1 MARGEAASE
10 LLTVF
15 VWKINRGDTNKG
27 EDGLAAVVE
36 ATPPRQ
42 NPVQGIVMMAQT
54 GRSTYDTDV
63 IVIGA
68 GPIGLTAA
76 CALGHHGVKTRVFE
90 ERSKPKPNSRA
101 NNVWARVQELLQGI
115 GVRDA
120 LAEVSYKVEKQTA
133 LLDGKPLDQ
142 VPLNEVKSP
151 FAKVLY
157 SGQDVIEKTLSEQAA
172 AKGAPVERGR
182 RVTAL
187 TQDADGVTVTVAAV
201 GEDGKPTGPIE
212 TVRGR
217 YLVGADGDTGFTRKA
232 VGLDFETTRM
242 PDRANWSIDAK
253 LKWQRSTDADQLW
266 FFVYHNGFAGVLPVW
281 EGYHRMFF
289 LEDMTHLP
297 DRELTLDEAQAR
309 AREITG
315 DATLTFSDPIWF
327 SQNKFQHGVAPGYA
341 KGRVFLAGDAGHWTM
356 PIGGQGMNA
365 GMHDAV
371 CIAWRLAMALSGQA
385 GPTVLASY
393 GEERQRQ
400 HAELDERQ
408 TTGFKR
414 LAYRGRIADAALDLA
429 GQVIPNLGSKLFG
442 SDDLQQLSV
451 AYRESALS
459 ADHLK
464 LKQALKRGVP
474 HAGDRAPN
482 ADLIASDGKTTT
494 LFPLLYNAEGHSWG
508 WNLLAFDGRDA
519 KAEPLL
525 RRAAAEVASYAFVRS
540 TLIVSAPEAMA
551 DEAAAKDSLS
561 DLDGAAH
568 ATYGLN
574 DTPALVL
581 VRPDGH
587 IAFRGP
593 ASRPELLQQ
602 YCQQTFSPSQA
613 AA

>member
-1 MARGEAASE
+1 MSE
-10 LLTVF
+10 H
-15 VWKINRGDTNKG
+15 GDKT
-27 EDGLAAVVE
+27 
-36 ATPPRQ
+36 TF
-42 NPVQGIVMMAQT
+42 
-54 GRSTYDTDV
+54 DTDV

-90 ERSKPKPNSRA
+90 ERTKPKPNSRA
-101 NNVWARVQELLQGI
+101 NNVWARVQELLHAI

-120 LAEVSYKVEKQTA
+120 LAEYSYEVEKQTA

-142 VPLNEVKSP
+142 VPLDEVKSP
-151 FAKVLY
+151 FPKVLY
-157 SGQDVIEKTLSEQAA
+157 SGQDVIEQTLSEQSA
-172 AKGAPVERGR
+172 AKGVPIERGR
-182 RVTAL
+182 KVTAL
-187 TQDADGVTVTVAAV
+187 SQDADGVTVTITVV
-201 GEDGKPTGPIE
+201 DDDGEPTGPTE
-212 TVRGR
+212 TVRSR
-217 YLVGADGDTGFTRKA
+217 YLVGADGDKGFTRKA
-232 VGLDFETTRM
+232 LGLDFETTKM

-289 LEDMTHLP
+289 LEDETHLP
-297 DRELTLDEAQAR
+297 DREFTLEEAQAR
-309 AREITG
+309 AREVTN
-315 DATLTFSDPIWF
+315 DPTLSFSDPIWF
-327 SQNKFQHGVAPGYA
+327 SRNKFQHGVAPGYA

-371 CIAWRLAMALSGQA
+371 CIAWRLAMTLAGHA
-385 GPTVLASY
+385 GPTVLESY
-393 GEERQRQ
+393 GQERQKE

-414 LAYRGRIADAALDLA
+414 LVYRSRVADAALDIA

-442 SDDLQQLSV
+442 SDDLQQLTV
-451 AYRESALS
+451 AYRDSALS
-459 ADHLK
+459 ADHLR
-464 LKQALKRGVP
+464 LRQALKRGVP
-474 HAGDRAPN
+474 HAGDRAPD
-482 ADLIASDGKTTT
+482 ADLIASDGKSTT

-508 WNLLAFDGRDA
+508 WNLLGFDGRDPE
-519 KAEPLL
+519 AEPLL
-525 RRAAAEVASYAFVRS
+525 RQAVSEVAPYSFIRS
-540 TLIVSAPEAMA
+540 TLIVSAPEAMV
-551 DEAAAKDSLS
+551 DETAARDSLS

-574 DTPALVL
+574 GTPALVL

-593 ASRPELLQQ
+593 AGRPELLRH
-602 YCQQTFSPSQA
+602 YCEQTFSPLGQA
-613 AA
+613 T

>member
-1 MARGEAASE
+1 MA
-10 LLTVF
+10 
-15 VWKINRGDTNKG
+15 GDHHG
-27 EDGLAAVVE
+27 
-36 ATPPRQ
+36 TP
-42 NPVQGIVMMAQT
+42 
-54 GRSTYDTDV
+54 YDTDV

-76 CALGHHGVKTRVFE
+76 CALGHHGVRARVFE
-90 ERSKPKPNSRA
+90 ERTKPKPNSRA
-101 NNVWARVQELLQGI
+101 NNVWARVQELLHGI

-120 LAEVSYKVEKQTA
+120 LAGSSYEVEKQTA
-133 LLDGKPLDQ
+133 FLDGKPLDQ
-142 VPLNEVKSP
+142 VPLDEVKSP
-151 FAKVLY
+151 FPKVLY

-172 AKGAPVERGR
+172 AKGAPIERGR
-182 RVTAL
+182 KVTAL
-187 TQDADGVTVTVAAV
+187 TQDADGVTVTVAV
-201 GEDGKPTGPIE
+201 VDDDGKPTGPTE
-212 TVRGR
+212 TVRSR
-217 YLVGADGDTGFTRKA
+217 YLVGADGDKGFTRKA
-232 VGLDFETTRM
+232 LGLDFETTRM

-297 DRELTLDEAQAR
+297 DRKFTLDEAQAR

-315 DATLTFSDPIWF
+315 DATLTFSDPVWF

-371 CIAWRLAMALSGQA
+371 CIAWRLAMTLDGNAR
-385 GPTVLASY
+385 PTVMESY
-393 GEERQRQ
+393 GQERQRE

-414 LAYRGRIADAALDLA
+414 LVYRSRIADAALDIA

-464 LKQALKRGVP
+464 LRQALKRGVP
-474 HAGDRAPN
+474 HAGDRAPD
-482 ADLIASDGKTTT
+482 ADLIASDGKSTT
-494 LFPLLYNAEGHSWG
+494 LFPLLYNAQGQSWG
-508 WNLLAFDGRDA
+508 WNLLAFDGRDPE
-519 KAEPLL
+519 AEPLL
-525 RRAAAEVASYAFVRS
+525 RQASAKIASYPFIRS

-551 DEAAAKDSLS
+551 CEAAAPDSLS
-561 DLDGAAH
+561 DLDGQAH
-568 ATYGLN
+568 RAYGL
-574 DTPALVL
+574 DGTPALVL

-587 IAFRGP
+587 IGFRGP
-593 ASRPELLQQ
+593 ADRPDALRT
-602 YCQQTFSPSQA
+602 YCERVFAAPSGGA
-613 AA
+613 